1 MTLLVFYDIIYIR
14 KAVVKMASVI
24 CAQCKKRLD
33 NDYIYYEKTAKKL
46 CSMECMSLFLQSEK
60 EKEDRYKLEK
70 TICRVFNVSEIST
83 RIRKDIKNLTEKEG
97 LAYSQISAILHYI
110 YDIEGKITYTD
121 SLYYV
126 PQYKDKARAFYNDLK
141 EKAAQAERMKEE
153 TLEKRVVKPVVNSA
167 KRRNTLFDPNKI

>member
-1 MTLLVFYDIIYIR
+1 
-14 KAVVKMASVI
+14 MASII

-110 YDIEGKITYTD
+110 YDIEGKNITKLPDD
-121 SLYYV
+121 SNV
-126 PQYKDKARAFYNDLK
+126 VKGV
-141 EKAAQAERMKEE
+141 KAA
-153 TLEKRVVKPVVNSA
+153 LEKIEI
-167 KRRNTLFDPNKI
+167 L